1 MRLTAAEAHC
11 ASRYYLAVDV
21 QRVLQRRQS
30 RKNSTTNTTYAQA
43 WRNGPGGHNTSF
55 THKRKSGAS
64 FRGHTVMYEQQPI
77 NTAVAMSLARDPVP
91 DRVVRVRIV
100 PQAVAALRDDS
111 KRGRGR
117 VRQRPL
123 GNWGNQLVRIVGLDG
138 STVRTRLFDTITD
151 RKTHTRA
158 LQRAGR

>member
-1 MRLTAAEAHC
+1 
-11 ASRYYLAVDV
+11 
-21 QRVLQRRQS
+21 
-30 RKNSTTNTTYAQA
+30 
-43 WRNGPGGHNTSF
+43 
-55 THKRKSGAS
+55 
-64 FRGHTVMYEQQPI
+64 MYEQQPI